1 MNDESKEAPSNECD
15 YLVVGAGA
23 AGMAFV
29 DTLLTEDPTCRVVL
43 VDRRAKAGGH
53 WVDSYPFVRLHQPS
67 HYYGVNSLP
76 LGKARDAKGRECF
89 DRDDL
94 ASGAEVVAY
103 YQKVLAQFE
112 ASGRVDVRLG
122 TSYEARGARALL
134 TTNDGTTSWV
144 TPRKTVT
151 TISNVQVPSTRPP
164 PWAR

>member
-1 MNDESKEAPSNECD
+1 MAANDESKEAPSNECD

-76 LGKARDAKGRECF
+76 LGKARDAKGR
-89 DRDDL
+89 
-94 ASGAEVVAY
+94 ASGAAWE
-103 YQKVLAQFE
+103 LASSGCWTRGKGGLAAPLPHSVW
-112 ASGRVDVRLG
+112 ASQARLTGPFAIGPRAPFPQAVR
-122 TSYEARGARALL
+122 
-134 TTNDGTTSWV
+134 
-144 TPRKTVT
+144 
-151 TISNVQVPSTRPP
+151 
-164 PWAR
+164 

>member
-1 MNDESKEAPSNECD
+1 MMAANDESKEAPSNELRCD

-76 LGKARDAKGRECF
+76 LGKARD
-89 DRDDL
+89 DL
-94 ASGAEVVAY
+94 VSAARRAGAE
-103 YQKVLAQFE
+103 Q
-112 ASGRVDVRLG
+112 SR
-122 TSYEARGARALL
+122 
-134 TTNDGTTSWV
+134 
-144 TPRKTVT
+144 
-151 TISNVQVPSTRPP
+151 
-164 PWAR
+164 

>member
-1 MNDESKEAPSNECD
+1 MMAANDESKEAPSNELRCD

-76 LGKARDAKGRECF
+76 LGKARISRQDGVSQHGIQF
-89 DRDDL
+89 LDQQ
-94 ASGAEVVAY
+94 VV
-103 YQKVLAQFE
+103 
-112 ASGRVDVRLG
+112 GPTHVRLLREACLVRWHLG
-122 TSYEARGARALL
+122 HVCARG
-134 TTNDGTTSWV
+134 
-144 TPRKTVT
+144 
-151 TISNVQVPSTRPP
+151 
-164 PWAR
+164 